1 MLTRNHFIAAMIAI
15 SALFSTTTQSLACAC
30 CGTWKVVN
38 VAENDVLN
46 IRSGPGVRFRKIGA
60 IPSGSGCVIKIR
72 QCKRNWCR
80 INYISQ
86 KGWVS
91 SRYLRYIK

>member
-1 MLTRNHFIAAMIAI
+1 MRNLIVSAIIAI
-15 SALFSTTTQSLACAC
+15 SAVFASTSPSFACAC

-38 VAENDVLN
+38 VADNDELN
-46 IRSGPGVRFRKIGA
+46 IRSGPSTRFRKIGS
-60 IPSGSGCVIKIR
+60 IPSGSGCVIKLR
-72 QCKRNWCR
+72 KCKRNWCR
-80 INYISQ
+80 INYIGQ